1 MTDTLKKAIFKIEDL
16 FELYLKKNAHGDES
30 AERLQEMYAEFA
42 ETPSE
47 YFGYKSPLD
56 ALYEVDSNEL
66 KDLFIQAAREDG
78 VSDLLLDR
86 IVSAGRLNE
95 IKQLVIDSS
104 EDKVISEALRL
115 VMNIDR
121 DPSFYSLV
129 LAERKSLESV
139 MIASAV
145 LEEIMSENPS
155 EQLAD
160 VLVDIAVLHPDIA
173 LDVGD
178 IVKYAP
184 HTDKTYNFLSG
195 LLKDAKS
202 GIAVQTVC
210 AMLARYGDQ
219 RAAALLYPL
228 LDTCDY
234 VAYADVRS
242 AIEQLGGTVD
252 PSYRDFSRDPLYKK
266 VLEETEKALRN
277 KLDDDDNDPLDEE
290 SDVEEI

>member
-1 MTDTLKKAIFKIEDL
+1 MTDILKKAILKIEDL
-16 FELYLKKNAHGDES
+16 FELYLEKNAHGDES
-30 AERLQEMYAEFA
+30 GERLQEMYSEFA

-56 ALYEVDSNEL
+56 ALYEVGGDEL
-66 KDLFIQAAREDG
+66 KDLFIEAAREDG

-95 IKQLVIDSS
+95 IKQLALDSS
-104 EDKVISEALRL
+104 EEKVISEALRL
-115 VMNIDR
+115 LMNVDR
-121 DPSFYSLV
+121 DPAFFGHV
-129 LAERKSLESV
+129 LAEQKSQESV

-145 LEEIMSENPS
+145 LEEIMSEKPS

-160 VLVDIAVLHPDIA
+160 MLVDIATLHPDVA

-184 HTDKTYNFLSG
+184 QSDKTYNFLCG
-195 LLKDAKS
+195 LLKGAKT
-202 GIAVQTVC
+202 GLAVQTVC

-219 RAAALLYPL
+219 RAAVLLYPL

-234 VAYADVRS
+234 VAYADICS

-252 PSYRDFSRDPLYKK
+252 PSYRDFSRDPLYKR
-266 VLEETEKALRN
+266 VREETEKALRD
-277 KLDDDDNDPLDEE
+277 KLEGEDNESLDEE
-290 SDVEEI
+290 NGVEDI